1 MLTPMAKIERNRN
14 MLLADVPKVQARIK
28 EIGRV
33 FSLIA
38 LVVEKK
44 ERISFKKL
52 EACIAAVGL
61 QKAEG
66 DTVVDVL
73 QSKGE
78 ELRSKINMI
87 WPHLRREHRRLR
99 KSLQT
104 AQRNARVLRKTV
116 RSYVYRPGTVEV

>member
-1 MLTPMAKIERNRN
+1 MPTPMAKIERNRN

-33 FSLIA
+33 FSLMTI
-38 LVVEKK
+38 VGQKK
-44 ERISFKKL
+44 EHILFKNL
-52 EACIAAVGL
+52 EDCIAAVGL
-61 QKAEG
+61 PKAEG
-66 DTVVDVL
+66 ETVVDVL

-78 ELRSKINMI
+78 ELRSKINIM

-104 AQRNARVLRKTV
+104 AQQHARVLRKV
-116 RSYVYRPGTVEV
+116 ERSYVYRPGTVEV

>member
-1 MLTPMAKIERNRN
+1 MAKIERNRHV
-14 MLLADVPKVQARIK
+14 LLADVPKVQARIK

-33 FSLIA
+33 FSLMAI
-38 LVVEKK
+38 VGQKK
-44 ERISFKKL
+44 QRIFFKNL
-52 EACIAAVGL
+52 GDCIAAVGL